1 MNRIWKSLAELRALK
16 GGQHVPAIMVS
27 TGFIM
32 LGHGIMTP
40 VLPQFCDMLGCSGL
54 ELGAA
59 ISAFGLA
66 RLVLNVPVS
75 IGADRFGRK
84 PLLVAGPLINSVG
97 MLGCGT
103 ASCIEEL
110 VAWRLVAGAGNSAYL
125 GAAQLWLSDIATPET
140 RARIIGANHSA
151 LLCGVSAGPA
161 LGGFVADAAG
171 SLHAPFFVVGVGAAA
186 AGMQASRLPET
197 RRVIR
202 NNPNDE
208 ENNGARGAEGESG
221 QKKTLGGGEEAMQ
234 RGASS
239 SPSPWSREPREPPST
254 LALAHAL
261 VSDPS
266 FGSASIANFT
276 SFTLRQGGRN
286 VLLSLF
292 AMHTFEY
299 GPGDL
304 GLLYAAMAGID
315 LLMLAPS
322 AHLAV
327 SP

>member
-1 MNRIWKSLAELRALK
+1 
-16 GGQHVPAIMVS
+16 
-27 TGFIM
+27 
-32 LGHGIMTP
+32 
-40 VLPQFCDMLGCSGL
+40 
-54 ELGAA
+54 
-59 ISAFGLA
+59 
-66 RLVLNVPVS
+66 
-75 IGADRFGRK
+75 
-84 PLLVAGPLINSVG
+84 
-97 MLGCGT
+97 
-103 ASCIEEL
+103 
-110 VAWRLVAGAGNSAYL
+110 
-125 GAAQLWLSDIATPET
+125 
-140 RARIIGANHSA
+140 
-151 LLCGVSAGPA
+151 
-161 LGGFVADAAG
+161 
-171 SLHAPFFVVGVGAAA
+171 
-186 AGMQASRLPET
+186 MQASRLPET
-197 RRVIR
+197 RRVKIR
-202 NNPNDE
+202 NPND

-234 RGASS
+234 RWASS

>member
-103 ASCIEEL
+103 AS
-110 VAWRLVAGAGNSAYL
+110 
-125 GAAQLWLSDIATPET
+125 
-140 RARIIGANHSA
+140 
-151 LLCGVSAGPA
+151 
-161 LGGFVADAAG
+161 
-171 SLHAPFFVVGVGAAA
+171 
-186 AGMQASRLPET
+186 
-197 RRVIR
+197 
-202 NNPNDE
+202 
-208 ENNGARGAEGESG
+208 
-221 QKKTLGGGEEAMQ
+221 
-234 RGASS
+234 
-239 SPSPWSREPREPPST
+239 
-254 LALAHAL
+254 
-261 VSDPS
+261 
-266 FGSASIANFT
+266 
-276 SFTLRQGGRN
+276 
-286 VLLSLF
+286 
-292 AMHTFEY
+292 
-299 GPGDL
+299 
-304 GLLYAAMAGID
+304 
-315 LLMLAPS
+315 
-322 AHLAV
+322 
-327 SP
+327 